1 MSTPATKPAPDPE
14 IPAEVKARQ
23 AGPRALS
30 ALAEEEQGAL
40 PMKRVEPDT
49 ITIPS
54 ETPPPSPSVTVAAKP
69 KRISAAK
76 QAKIDK
82 LRAELAKLT
91 GVPATFTQPVA
102 ASVVSA
108 SNLKLGKLKANQI
121 IVAGGRVHTLD
132 PHNPHAGLSHEDVA
146 AVMARTFR
154 DEGAPATSPML
165 GDETPEY
172 REWVFKNRPAYAT
185 VRYFA
190 R

>member
-1 MSTPATKPAPDPE
+1 MSKPAEKPAPDPE

-30 ALAEEEQGAL
+30 PLAEEEAGAL
-40 PMKRVEPDT
+40 PMKRVEPET
-49 ITIPS
+49 VTIPS
-54 ETPPPSPSVTVAAKP
+54 ETLPTAPSVTVATKP

-91 GVPATFTQPVA
+91 GEPATFTMPVA
-102 ASVVSA
+102 ATAVST
-108 SNLKLGKLKANQI
+108 SNKKLGKLKDNQI

-132 PHNPHAGLSHEDVA
+132 PHNPHAGLSREDVA

-154 DEGAPATSPML
+154 DEGAPATTPML

-172 REWVFKNRPAYAT
+172 REWMFKHRPAYAT
-185 VRYFA
+185 VRYYA